1 MSSALS
7 AVPEALP
14 AAFPEAAPTV
24 PRGRTSRT
32 IRTRRANRASH
43 ALGAAVALALMFTGL
58 AAEASSNAWPAPPRP
73 AASAGFAPRGM
84 LFSPSSSL
92 AGASVA
98 EEGSDE
104 QFRVQAEA
112 EVLRRIGVA
121 ARREDLR
128 LWLPVAKGRPVI
140 LDSQRADPNDP
151 SLPAVDF
158 RLDGL
163 SPDGQFYVV
172 RATLAAGSELLWIS
186 RADGTRYEMHGNVN
200 PSPDG
205 RYLVVTHASPGAEFN
220 GVVLWSREDG
230 RLVERYR
237 FQPGADQTAISFRFM
252 RWRDAD
258 TVELA
263 QFAEVDATTCDLGT
277 LSSTALLSRKAERW
291 ILRSASGQ
299 RCDR

>member
-1 MSSALS
+1 MVP
-7 AVPEALP
+7 AVRVGRAFR
-14 AAFPEAAPTV
+14 AA
-24 PRGRTSRT
+24 
-32 IRTRRANRASH
+32 I
-43 ALGAAVALALMFTGL
+43 AVALMLTGV

-73 AASAGFAPRGM
+73 VGSVGLAPRGM
-84 LFSPSSSL
+84 LFAPSTAT
-92 AGASVA
+92 AGGVVA

-104 QFRVQAEA
+104 QFRAQAEA
-112 EVLRRIGVA
+112 EVLRRLGVA
-121 ARREDLR
+121 ARRDDLR
-128 LWLPVAKGRPVI
+128 LWLPIVKGRPVV
-140 LDSQRADPNDP
+140 LDSQRSDPADPALP
-151 SLPAVDF
+151 SVDF

-172 RATLAAGSELLWIS
+172 RATLPAGSELLWIS

-205 RYLVVTHASPGAEFN
+205 RFLVVTHASPGQEFN

-237 FQPGADQTAISFRFM
+237 FQPTPEQTAISFRFM

-277 LSSTALLSRKAERW
+277 LSSTALLSRKGERW

>member
-1 MSSALS
+1 MLS
-7 AVPEALP
+7 ASP
-14 AAFPEAAPTV
+14 AVQAANPSL
-24 PRGRTSRT
+24 RFG
-32 IRTRRANRASH
+32 
-43 ALGAAVALALMFTGL
+43 LALRVAITAALVLSAL

-73 AASAGFAPRGM
+73 VASVGLAPRGM
-84 LFSPSSSL
+84 LFAPSSAT
-92 AGASVA
+92 AGNPVV
-98 EEGSDE
+98 EEDSDE
-104 QFRVQAEA
+104 QFRAQAEA
-112 EVLRRIGVA
+112 EVLRRLGVA
-121 ARREDLR
+121 ARRDDLR
-128 LWLPVAKGRPVI
+128 LWLPVAKGRPVV
-140 LDSQRADPNDP
+140 LDSQRSDPADPAA
-151 SLPAVDF
+151 SSIDF

-172 RATLAAGSELLWIS
+172 RATLTAGSELLWIS

-205 RYLVVTHASPGAEFN
+205 RYLVVTHASPGVEFN
-220 GVVLWSREDG
+220 GVVLWSLEDG

-237 FQPGADQTAISFRFM
+237 FQPTTDQTAISFRFM

-299 RCDR
+299 HCDR

>member
-1 MSSALS
+1 MRVAITAALVLS
-7 AVPEALP
+7 A
-14 AAFPEAAPTV
+14 
-24 PRGRTSRT
+24 
-32 IRTRRANRASH
+32 
-43 ALGAAVALALMFTGL
+43 L

-73 AASAGFAPRGM
+73 VASVGLAPRGM
-84 LFSPSSSL
+84 LFAPSSAT
-92 AGASVA
+92 AGNPVV
-98 EEGSDE
+98 EEDSDE
-104 QFRVQAEA
+104 QFRAQAEA
-112 EVLRRIGVA
+112 EVLRRLGVA
-121 ARREDLR
+121 ARRDDLR
-128 LWLPVAKGRPVI
+128 LWLPVAKGRPVV
-140 LDSQRADPNDP
+140 LDSQRSDPADPAA
-151 SLPAVDF
+151 SSIDF

-172 RATLAAGSELLWIS
+172 RATLTAGSELLWIS

-205 RYLVVTHASPGAEFN
+205 RYLVVTHASPGVEFN
-220 GVVLWSREDG
+220 GVVLWSLEDG

-237 FQPGADQTAISFRFM
+237 FQPTTDQTAISFRFM

-299 RCDR
+299 HCDR

>member
-1 MSSALS
+1 
-7 AVPEALP
+7 
-14 AAFPEAAPTV
+14 
-24 PRGRTSRT
+24 
-32 IRTRRANRASH
+32 
-43 ALGAAVALALMFTGL
+43 MFTGF

-84 LFSPSSSL
+84 LFAPSS
-92 AGASVA
+92 ASADGPVT

-104 QFRVQAEA
+104 QFRIQAEA
-112 EVLRRIGVA
+112 EVLRRLGVA
-121 ARREDLR
+121 ARRDDLR

-140 LDSQRADPNDP
+140 LDSQRPDPNDP
-151 SLPAVDF
+151 GLPAVDF

-186 RADGTRYEMHGNVN
+186 RADGTRYVMHGNVN

-205 RYLVVTHASPGAEFN
+205 RYLVVTHASPGLEFN
-220 GVVLWSREDG
+220 GVVIWSREDG

-237 FQPGADQTAISFRFM
+237 FQPAPDQSAISFRFM

-277 LSSTALLSRKAERW
+277 LSSTTLLSRKAERW
-291 ILRSASGQ
+291 IMRSASGQ

>member
-1 MSSALS
+1 MLFPPSSAVAS
-7 AVPEALP
+7 GP
-14 AAFPEAAPTV
+14 A
-24 PRGRTSRT
+24 
-32 IRTRRANRASH
+32 
-43 ALGAAVALALMFTGL
+43 
-58 AAEASSNAWPAPPRP
+58 
-73 AASAGFAPRGM
+73 
-84 LFSPSSSL
+84 
-92 AGASVA
+92 A

-104 QFRVQAEA
+104 QFRAQAEA
-112 EVLRRIGVA
+112 EVLRRPGVS
-121 ARREDLR
+121 ARRDDLR
-128 LWLPVAKGRPVI
+128 LFLPVAKGRPVV
-140 LDSQRADPNDP
+140 LDSQRPDPSDP
-151 SLPAVDF
+151 SLPSVDF

-172 RATLAAGSELLWIS
+172 RATLSAGSELLWIS

-205 RYLVVTHASPGAEFN
+205 RFLVVTHASPGAEFN

-237 FQPGADQTAISFRFM
+237 FQPTPEQTAISFRFM

-263 QFAEVDATTCDLGT
+263 QFAEVDPSTCDLGT

>member
-1 MSSALS
+1 MLS
-7 AVPEALP
+7 ASPAVQAALP
-14 AAFPEAAPTV
+14 TLGSGRAFRAAT
-24 PRGRTSRT
+24 
-32 IRTRRANRASH
+32 
-43 ALGAAVALALMFTGL
+43 ALALLLTGF
-58 AAEASSNAWPAPPRP
+58 AVEATSNAWPAPPRP
-73 AASAGFAPRGM
+73 VASVGLAPRGM
-84 LFSPSSSL
+84 LFAPSSAT
-92 AGASVA
+92 AGGSVV

-104 QFRVQAEA
+104 QFRTEAEA
-112 EVLRRIGVA
+112 EVLRRLGVA
-121 ARREDLR
+121 ARRDDLR
-128 LWLPVAKGRPVI
+128 LWLPVAKGRPVV
-140 LDSQRADPNDP
+140 LDSQRSDPADPTA
-151 SLPAVDF
+151 PAIDF

-230 RLVERYR
+230 RLIERYR
-237 FQPGADQTAISFRFM
+237 FQPTSDQTAISFRFM

>member
-1 MSSALS
+1 MLS
-7 AVPEALP
+7 APPAFATTASAVRSGPTFRAAL
-14 AAFPEAAPTV
+14 
-24 PRGRTSRT
+24 
-32 IRTRRANRASH
+32 
-43 ALGAAVALALMFTGL
+43 ALALMLTGF
-58 AAEASSNAWPAPPRP
+58 AVEASSNAWPAPPRP
-73 AASAGFAPRGM
+73 VASAGFAPRGA
-84 LFSPSSSL
+84 LFAPSSAT
-92 AGASVA
+92 AGGTVA
-98 EEGSDE
+98 AVEEGSDE
-104 QFRVQAEA
+104 QFRAQAEA
-112 EVLRRIGVA
+112 EVLRRVGA
-121 ARREDLR
+121 PARRDDLR
-128 LWLPVAKGRPVI
+128 LWLPVAKGRPVV
-140 LDSQRADPNDP
+140 LDSQPADAADPARP
-151 SLPAVDF
+151 SVDF

-237 FQPGADQTAISFRFM
+237 FQPAPDQTAISFRFM

-263 QFAEVDATTCDLGT
+263 QFAEVDASTCDLGT